1 MKELTNQFRES
12 IFLLSIVSVAA
23 FAIGAITIYLINTRL
38 RKELLRLENEM
49 LSLMR
54 KMLYSSGD

>member
-1 MKELTNQFRES
+1 MKDLTNQFRES
-12 IFLLSIVSVAA
+12 IFLISIVSVVA
-23 FAIGAITIYLINTRL
+23 FAIGATAIYIINNKL